1 MLRLFAS
8 ESVSVEERD
17 VLLDAALADGV
28 ALLSFAFAFAFAVVL
43 ALRLELAF
51 IFAFAFV
58 FAFVLSPS
66 RDLVFTFPLGVVK
79 LYGGGASTAIGGA
92 CG

>member
-17 VLLDAALADGV
+17 VLLDAALAEGV
-28 ALLSFAFAFAFAVVL
+28 ALLSLV
-43 ALRLELAF
+43 LRLALAF

-58 FAFVLSPS
+58 FAFVLSS
-66 RDLVFTFPLGVVK
+66 LRDLVFTFPLGIVK

>member
-1 MLRLFAS
+1 MLRDFAS

-17 VLLDAALADGV
+17 VLLDAALAEGV
-28 ALLSFAFAFAFAVVL
+28 ALLSFALAVAFVLIL
-43 ALRLELAF
+43 ALAF
-51 IFAFAFV
+51 MFAFAFV
-58 FAFVLSPS
+58 FAFVLSS
-66 RDLVFTFPLGVVK
+66 LRDLVFTFPGIVK